1 MPESGRDPLERFR
14 RWLRDRHQPIT
25 RQRDQVADVLL
36 HSTGQLSVD
45 DLAALLRERGTPVG
59 LATIYRALDT
69 IVAAGFAQVHDFGEG
84 YRRFEARRAG
94 EESGYLVC
102 SRCSAVQEFSLEQV
116 GRALALVADEH
127 EFLAER
133 PRVELHG
140 TCRACRRREIGA
152 IARAG
157 RRG

>member
-1 MPESGRDPLERFR
+1 MPDTRQDPLERFR

-25 RQRDQVADVLL
+25 RQRDQVAEVLL
-36 HSTGQLSVD
+36 RGTGQVSVD
-45 DLAALLRERGTPVG
+45 ELAAALRQRGTPVG

-84 YRRFEARRAG
+84 FRRFEARRDG
-94 EESGYLVC
+94 EASGFLVC
-102 SRCSAVQEFSLEQV
+102 VQCAAVQEFPLEQV
-116 GRALALVADEH
+116 SRALALVADEH

-133 PRVELHG
+133 ARVELHG
-140 TCRACRRREIGA
+140 TCQACRRREISA
-152 IARAG
+152 LARAG